1 MARRRQHKKAQK
13 KARQRWDQ
21 KAVQPIANEADQL
34 TEQFESVKKVT
45 TPGPLSWLQVVTM
58 AAGGSGPQA
67 TGPDYLMM
75 VAQKA
80 EEHGQPY
87 SAEFSTMIYEAF
99 SPTPGGPGIL
109 GQLPTE
115 RIAARELDDH
125 EATPVAIIATAL
137 TAAADTGDVEAFQ
150 EVLQVGL
157 SLLAKWPNYLMA
169 TVTGHPTLDIKL
181 DDELDS

>member
-1 MARRRQHKKAQK
+1 MARRRQNKKAQK
-13 KARQRWDQ
+13 KARKRWDK

-34 TEQFESVKKVT
+34 TEQFESNVK
-45 TPGPLSWLQVVTM
+45 
-58 AAGGSGPQA
+58 PQA

-75 VAQKA
+75 IAQKA
-80 EEHGQPY
+80 EEQGQPY

-115 RIAARELDDH
+115 RIAARELEEH
-125 EATPVAIIATAL
+125 EATPVTIIATAL
-137 TAAADTGDVEAFQ
+137 LTAADTGDVEAFQ

-157 SLLAKWPNYLMA
+157 SLLAKWPDYLMA